1 MYKSRIQNVKQRSKR
16 DEKNRELELPDT
28 CQEFAIVQEMLG
40 NGRVRIIFEDKQ
52 SRIGRICGSMRKYKS
67 KVLIESGDLVIISKR
82 DYEKDKVDIIHKY
95 ALDEANKLTYEGY
108 LPEYLYKVFTKDDKF
123 NIGSNIEESTTT
135 DYVFFAKKDND
146 EFNVEDI

>member
-16 DEKNRELELPDT
+16 DEKNRELELPDS

-40 NGRVRIIFEDKQ
+40 NGRVRIMCEDKL
-52 SRIGRICGSMRKYKS
+52 SRVGRICGSMRRYKS
-67 KVLIESGDLVIISKR
+67 KVLIEIGDLVIISKR

-123 NIGSNIEESTTT
+123 NIGTNNAEEAPN
-135 DYVFFAKKDND
+135 DYIFFTKGPND